1 MIGLQVFRHIPT
13 SLDINGPLL
22 SFTTQPVGITT
33 STTNTAIFVG
43 IATATFPT
51 QTPPNPATNTGYISY
66 QWYEVGVGVLSNSS
80 TISGAGTTT
89 LVVSGLRSPNDSGR
103 KFYVKANYIASAYNT
118 TGITTVGT
126 ARSTGN
132 AINNGLDSDIA
143 ILSIYPTLA
152 ISNQPLSKTVSGS
165 IPATFDVTAVT
176 SDSSDSSLIYNWLL
190 NGNLLTDSANVKNS
204 NTNKLT
210 LSLPARYDTTVYH
223 EISPGEQNVT
233 TVLNV
238 TNTGDFKASVSANNI
253 GGAVFNGLDPGTT
266 LNNNNRRYYDVNF
279 QSDIGT
285 TNYDVEVTNIIPISA
300 KGTPDS
306 TIGVGYISKRTNGFR
321 IWFYRSGD
329 FVCAQPAECLLYV
342 WPPTSGAPTDTSV
355 SGSRSNS
362 FQGMSINVGNPASF
376 SQQITIAT
384 GINYSGTFTFSGTM
398 NNHSPSKTT
407 EFRIRA
413 VLPNGTTVATSGGTS
428 AGANG
433 SFSISLNFGPLS
445 TLEPLN
451 LIIDARFPD
460 NSFQGGV
467 NVSSSNVTWS
477 GTYRTYQGTVYTVDT
492 HVRGFKISLLSSNK
506 VQARISHPTANNSPI
521 FSNIVDY
528 NIVSARSILNYELLD
543 GSANQYGF
551 GSANLIDSSIT
562 FSANSSTF
570 TRTLIVYA
578 PEKDITVRMTM
589 AAAAGSGRNGNRGG
603 EGGISVF
610 TLTLRQNQEYVFKL
624 GAQTLPS
631 GGANGGG
638 GGAFFYRKGQLL
650 VSLGGGGGAG
660 TQGRGGD
667 GGGIG
672 VGGENGFGRNA
683 GFGGILFAA
692 GTLPVQGFFAGGA
705 TSGGINYS
713 ATTGGRVSSCSIGD
727 YWAQQGIAPCN
738 DIGNV
743 QFRGTAGQIAS
754 SSAFILRGYKNGT
767 GYRNN
772 GGNASGDNGGG
783 GSGTVGGNAGT
794 GSGSGGGGGS
804 GYTNGEVNIISTR
817 LGGNSNTEGYV
828 TIEYLS

>member
-1 MIGLQVFRHIPT
+1 MIGLQIFRHIPT
-13 SLDINGPLL
+13 SLEINGPIL
-22 SFTTQPVGITT
+22 SFSQQPIGITT
-33 STTNTAIFVG
+33 NNGGSITLVG

-51 QTPPNPATNTGYISY
+51 QTPPNPAENSGYISY
-66 QWYEVGVGVLSNSS
+66 QWYEVGVGALSNSS
-80 TISGAGTTT
+80 TITGTATT
-89 LVVSGLRSPNDSGR
+89 ALTLSSLSNPTDTGRQFYLRAD
-103 KFYVKANYIASAYNT
+103 YVASAYAI
-118 TGITTVGT
+118 GK
-126 ARSTGN
+126 STPN
-132 AINNGLDSDIA
+132 AINDPLDSNIVSITVRPTISITSQPSSSTVAQSRSTTFNVIA
-143 ILSIYPTLA
+143 T
-152 ISNQPLSKTVSGS
+152 
-165 IPATFDVTAVT
+165 T
-176 SDSSDSSLIYNWLL
+176 SDGSDSQLSYQWSL
-190 NGNLLTDSANVKNS
+190 NGNPLSNGGNVSGANSSTLTI
-204 NTNKLT
+204 
-210 LSLPARYDTTVYH
+210 SLP
-223 EISPGEQNVT
+223 NVS
-233 TVLNV
+233 
-238 TNTGDFKASVSANNI
+238 TNTISVTVSHPFAGNS
-253 GGAVFNGLDPGTT
+253 P
-266 LNNNNRRYYDVNF
+266 
-279 QSDIGT
+279 
-285 TNYDVEVTNIIPISA
+285 VT
-300 KGTPDS
+300 
-306 TIGVGYISKRTNGFR
+306 
-321 IWFYRSGD
+321 
-329 FVCAQPAECLLYV
+329 
-342 WPPTSGAPTDTSV
+342 
-355 SGSRSNS
+355 SNS
-362 FQGMSINVGNPASF
+362 V
-376 SQQITIAT
+376 T
-384 GINYSGTFTFSGTM
+384 Y
-398 NNHSPSKTT
+398 
-407 EFRIRA
+407 
-413 VLPNGTTVATSGGTS
+413 
-428 AGANG
+428 
-433 SFSISLNFGPLS
+433 
-445 TLEPLN
+445 
-451 LIIDARFPD
+451 
-460 NSFQGGV
+460 GV
-467 NVSSSNVTWS
+467 
-477 GTYRTYQGTVYTVDT
+477 
-492 HVRGFKISLLSSNK
+492 
-506 VQARISHPTANNSPI
+506 
-521 FSNIVDY
+521 
-528 NIVSARSILNYELLD
+528 VSARSILNYELLD
-543 GSANQYGF
+543 GNANQYGF
-551 GSANLIDSSIT
+551 GNVNLFDQPIT
-562 FSANSSTF
+562 FTANASTF
-570 TRTLIVYA
+570 ARTLVVYA

-683 GFGGILFAA
+683 GFGGVLFAA

-754 SSAFILRGYKNGT
+754 SSAFILRGYKDGT

-804 GYTNGEVNIISTR
+804 GYTNGEVNVISTR